1 MRTSLSHPI
10 VIAEVRPHPGYGS
23 IGLTL
28 CPGKTQETS
37 ASGPW
42 ARDLQLDLDTIEHW
56 GAAVVVSLVES
67 SELKELKVE
76 NIGPEVRAR
85 QMQWVHLPIQDVSTP
100 DGDFEAAWTTAGES
114 LRARLRSGA
123 NVLIH
128 CKGGL
133 GRAGTIAARLLVE
146 LGWDPLKAIE
156 VIRSVRPG
164 AIEARAQA
172 RHVMRSGPIAEC
184 TPPRSL
190 GAVRD
195 RAVGALLGL
204 AVGDA
209 IGTTLE
215 FSARDSYL
223 PLTDMIGGGPFNLE
237 PGEWTDDTSMALA
250 LLDSLLAHEDLD
262 EADLM
267 DRFCRWHELGEY
279 SVRGECFDIGL
290 TTQRALARWKKT
302 GDPIAGSTAPSTAG
316 NGSLMRL
323 APVVIRHWRNRERLS
338 AVAARQSAVTHG
350 AAEAVEACVAF
361 ADLLADAIEGQPR
374 SEVFRNRN
382 TIYAGVISSIMAGS
396 WRGKLRSQVRAS
408 GYVAHSLEA
417 ALWCVSRTDSFEQ
430 AVLLAANLGE
440 DADTTAAITG
450 QLAGALYGA
459 SHIPDQWLKRLAWS
473 DQIGDLASELFA
485 QSMADHGVDC
495 GFRPATRHGPGE

>member
-1 MRTSLSHPI
+1 VRTSLSHPI

-267 DRFCRWHELGEY
+267 DHFCRWHELGEY

-338 AVAARQSAVTHG
+338 AVAARQSAVTHERYAI
-350 AAEAVEACVAF
+350 AATQSQESEFDVRNLVDEMF
-361 ADLLADAIEGQPR
+361 RRKLL
-374 SEVFRNRN
+374 N
-382 TIYAGVISSIMAGS
+382 TI
-396 WRGKLRSQVRAS
+396 
-408 GYVAHSLEA
+408 
-417 ALWCVSRTDSFEQ
+417 
-430 AVLLAANLGE
+430 
-440 DADTTAAITG
+440 
-450 QLAGALYGA
+450 
-459 SHIPDQWLKRLAWS
+459 
-473 DQIGDLASELFA
+473 
-485 QSMADHGVDC
+485 
-495 GFRPATRHGPGE
+495 